1 MFLRCCFLNQG
12 AVLHSRWL
20 SGHVNARSCRTRTW
34 VCKTLCPEWFL
45 YMLLKFLFG
54 DVSSVYN
61 RLTGNVTSV
70 YRVTS
75 KNKQAKH
82 NEVNVFLP
90 TEKKVNQN
98 SNVAAQILTGRWGK
112 IKNKANKQTNLAFEN
127 ACFSV
132 DNIFQAVVSVVTLW
146 I

>member
-1 MFLRCCFLNQG
+1 
-12 AVLHSRWL
+12 
-20 SGHVNARSCRTRTW
+20 
-34 VCKTLCPEWFL
+34 
-45 YMLLKFLFG
+45 MLLKFLFG

-98 SNVAAQILTGRWGK
+98 SNVAAQILTGRRGK

-132 DNIFQAVVSVVTLW
+132 DNIFQAVVSVVTL
-146 I
+146 

>member
-1 MFLRCCFLNQG
+1 M
-12 AVLHSRWL
+12 
-20 SGHVNARSCRTRTW
+20 
-34 VCKTLCPEWFL
+34 
-45 YMLLKFLFG
+45 
-54 DVSSVYN
+54 SSVYN

-98 SNVAAQILTGRWGK
+98 SNVAAQILTGR
-112 IKNKANKQTNLAFEN
+112 
-127 ACFSV
+127 
-132 DNIFQAVVSVVTLW
+132 
-146 I
+146 